1 MVVAIIAFFVG
12 SIFGFFIGA
21 LMNAASNADTIY
33 ESNNSTRKD

>member
-21 LMNAASNADTIY
+21 LMNAASNSDAP
-33 ESNNSTRKD
+33 RKD